1 MTFLKTT
8 AAALFT
14 ASVFGNFISTA
25 SAADFAEETTN
36 LINFHL
42 VDFIGWNNANMDVM
56 RKYHGADVA
65 VDMVGMHTDGIDAH
79 VEALSGMLSQGAG
92 KITQHSPS
100 LAQGEW
106 TAVVGSS
113 ANGNMATIGKW
124 KDGALTAEH
133 LFVRP
138 LTAEEVKTID
148 VSKPVI
154 SVTTPDDAG
163 LRAATGAE
171 PNWSAVMVEGFAIFT
186 QTVDGKVVQ
195 QLGFAS
201 K

>member
-1 MTFLKTT
+1 MKSLKTSF
-8 AAALFT
+8 AAALLA
-14 ASVFGNFISTA
+14 ASLLGA
-25 SAADFAEETTN
+25 PALAQDYAQETTN

-65 VDMVGMHTDGIDAH
+65 VDMAGMHTDGIDPH
-79 VEALSGMLSQGAG
+79 VEALTGMLSQGAG

-100 LAQGEW
+100 LAEGEW
-106 TAVVGSS
+106 TAVVGVT

-138 LTAEEVKTID
+138 LSADEVKAVD
-148 VSKPVI
+148 VSEPI
-154 SVTTPDDAG
+154 ITVTTSDDQA

-171 PNWSAVMVEGFAIFT
+171 PGWSAVMVEGFAVFT
-186 QTVDGKVVQ
+186 QTVDGKVAQ

>member
-1 MTFLKTT
+1 MTLIKTS
-8 AAALFT
+8 AAALLAAGLLTTSVT
-14 ASVFGNFISTA
+14 AQDYA
-25 SAADFAEETTN
+25 QETNN

-56 RKYHGADVA
+56 RKYHSAEVA
-65 VDMVGMHTDGIDAH
+65 VDMVGMHTDGIDPH
-79 VEALSGMLSQGAG
+79 VQALTGMLSQGAA

-106 TAVVGSS
+106 TAVVGIT

-138 LTAEEVKTID
+138 LSVEEVKAVD
-148 VSKPVI
+148 VSKPIVT
-154 SVTTPDDAG
+154 VTTPDDAG

-171 PNWSAVMVEGFAIFT
+171 PGWTAVMVDGYAVFT
-186 QTVDGKVVQ
+186 QTVDGKMAQ